1 MFDFRLQVFHKVA
14 KRLNFTK
21 AAEELFITQPAVSK
35 HIKEI
40 ENFLKIKLFERN
52 GSKIKLTPAGTIL
65 LAHTEKLFSI
75 YRDLEFELNTIT
87 QKFNGKLKIGAST
100 TIAQYVL
107 PQILAGFHKKFE
119 QLTVSLLTNNT
130 EQIEL
135 ALQNNEIDLGIIE
148 GKSKKPY
155 LKYTQ
160 FVKDEIVLVANT
172 NNPLSK
178 KQSILAEDLN
188 KIPLLLREQGSGT
201 LEVIAHHLKPFNIK
215 ISDLKV
221 EMQLG
226 STESIKNYL
235 LHSDCLAF
243 LSIHSIFK
251 ELKDNTYCII
261 DIEDLTIER
270 NFYFIQQQGQSDAL
284 AELFMKFADHYNFK

>member
-40 ENFLKIKLFERN
+40 ESFLKIKLFERN
-52 GSKIKLTPAGTIL
+52 GSKIKLTPAGIIL
-65 LAHTEKLFSI
+65 LSHTEKLFEI
-75 YRDLEFELNTIT
+75 YRDLEFELNTVT
-87 QKFNGKLKIGAST
+87 QKFNGKLRIGAST

-107 PQILAGFHKKFE
+107 PQMLARFHEKFD
-119 QLTVSLLTNNT
+119 QLTISLVANNT
-130 EQIEL
+130 EQIEI

-148 GKSKKPY
+148 GKSKKSY

-160 FVKDEIVLVANT
+160 FVKDEIVLVANS

-178 KQSILAEDLN
+178 KQSITTDELKN
-188 KIPLLLREQGSGT
+188 IPLLVREQGSGT
-201 LEVIAHHLKPFNIK
+201 LEVIAHHLKPLSIK
-215 ISDLKV
+215 ISDLNI

-226 STESIKNYL
+226 STESIKNYI
-235 LHSDCLAF
+235 LHSNCMAF
-243 LSIHSIFK
+243 LSVHSIFK
-251 ELKDNTYCII
+251 ELKENKYSII
-261 DIEDLTIER
+261 DIKDFSIER
-270 NFYFIQQQGQSDAL
+270 NFYFIQQQGQAEAL
-284 AELFMKFADHYNFK
+284 PELFMKFASHYNFK